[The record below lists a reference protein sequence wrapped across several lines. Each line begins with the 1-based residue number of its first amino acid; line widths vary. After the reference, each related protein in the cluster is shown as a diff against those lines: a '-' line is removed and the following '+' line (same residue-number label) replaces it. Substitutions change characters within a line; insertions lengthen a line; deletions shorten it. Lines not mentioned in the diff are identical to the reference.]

1 MSRPSSRVYTRIG
14 TRCPH
19 RYRCPRSNTDYGRT
33 RQCLKN
39 NKIKNWIRDG
49 THMASGEKRRNINY
63 VDRDTRLP
71 KKCVDKDNEHFLW
84 FTYFDGKTGP

>member
-1 MSRPSSRVYTRIG
+1 
-14 TRCPH
+14 
-19 RYRCPRSNTDYGRT
+19 
-33 RQCLKN
+33 
-39 NKIKNWIRDG
+39 
-49 THMASGEKRRNINY
+49 MASGEKRRNINY